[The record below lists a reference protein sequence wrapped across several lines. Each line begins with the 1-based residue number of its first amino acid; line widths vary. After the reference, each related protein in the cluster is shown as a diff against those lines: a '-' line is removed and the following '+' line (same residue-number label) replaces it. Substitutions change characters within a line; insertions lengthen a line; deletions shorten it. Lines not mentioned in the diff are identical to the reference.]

1 MFIDKGR
8 LLFQLNHLY
17 EQEGVQTVSLYAHP
31 GTGKT
36 RLLKEFAKDKSLL
49 YFKASNVLYEENF
62 RLLKDLCIRKLGKE
76 YEAAK
81 KFSDLFRMLSKAS
94 AETPLVLVLDQ
105 VSCLLSQNKRF
116 PNLLNSLAK
125 KAEPGTRLFILLCK
139 PGYLYEKEY
148 KKEPSAFLI
157 PTFSF
162 FEMRQF
168 YPDMCLEEQMLLY
181 QITGGNPSYMSR
193 FPSPYHQPK
202 QEKTDFS
209 VKESLCRLF
218 FREDG
223 DFYRMVPN
231 LTRAYYSG
239 SAVMRSILASLGSQ
253 KKKLQEVC
261 DSTGLTPSA
270 AGSLLS
276 SLSSHGLVN
285 RIIPVTEDQG
295 SRRTLYEI
303 SDGIFRFW
311 YRFVYPYQSEIEMGR
326 GQEIF
331 EQEVLPVLKDC
342 LKPTFET
349 ICRDFL
355 ALEQEMGTA
364 PFTMEQIGMW
374 WGQHPTKKRTEYVSI
389 AASAPDKILLG
400 TCFWTEE
407 WIDLEALHSLRKH
420 ASLFPDTQQW
430 YYLFSKSE
438 FVSGFEV
445 ISGSHVK
452 VFTLE
457 QMCHEAEN
465 YANNLSQSAFFK

>member
-1 MFIDKGR
+1 MFIDKGK

-17 EQEGVQTVSLYAHP
+17 EQEGVQTASLYAHP
-31 GTGKT
+31 GTGKS
-36 RLLKEFAKDKSLL
+36 RLIQEFAKDKSLL

-62 RLLKDLCIRKLGKE
+62 CLLKDLCIRKLGKE

-81 KFSDLFRMLSKAS
+81 KFSELFRMLAAAS
-94 AETPLVLVLDQ
+94 AKEPLVLVLDE
-105 VSCLLSQNKRF
+105 VSCLLSQSKRF

-125 KAEPGTRLFILLCK
+125 KAEAGTRLFILLCK

-148 KKEPSAFLI
+148 KKESNPLLLPS
-157 PTFSF
+157 FSF
-162 FEMRQF
+162 FEMRKF
-168 YPDMCLEEQMLLY
+168 YPHMNLEEQILLY
-181 QITGGNPSYMSR
+181 NITGGNPSYMSK
-193 FPSPYHQPK
+193 FPSPYLNPGQ
-202 QEKTDFS
+202 DGADLS
-209 VKESLCRLF
+209 VKELLCQLF
-218 FREDG
+218 FQENG
-223 DFYRMVPN
+223 VFYRMVPG

-239 SAVMRSILASLGSQ
+239 SAVMRSILASIGSQ

-276 SLSSHGLVN
+276 SLSSHGLVH

-311 YRFVYPYQSEIEMGR
+311 YDFVYPYQSEIEMGN

-331 EQEVLPVLKDC
+331 NQYVLPALDKC

-364 PFTMEQIGMW
+364 PFAMEQIGMW

-389 AASAPDKILLG
+389 AASAQDKILLG
-400 TCFWTEE
+400 TCFWTDE

-420 ASLFPDTQQW
+420 ASLFPDTRQW
-430 YYLFSKSE
+430 YYLFSKSD

-445 ISGSHVK
+445 ISGSQVK

-457 QMCHEAEN
+457 QMCREAEN
-465 YANNLSQSAFFK
+465 YANTAY